1 MSVKITSN
9 TEVRELTR
17 LERIGAHSH
26 IRGLGLDD
34 ALEPRKGGSQGMVGQ
49 PAARRAVGVI
59 YKMIQEGKIGGRAI
73 LLAGKPGT
81 GKTAIAMGLAQELG
95 EDTPFTTM
103 SGSEVFSL
111 EMSKTEA
118 LTQAFR
124 KSIGIR
130 ILEETEV
137 IEGEVVEI
145 QVDTAIVSSEKSN
158 AKGGM
163 EKTGRL
169 TLCTTE
175 METVYDLGTK
185 MIDALTKEKVS
196 AGDVIT
202 IDKASGKI
210 TKLGRS
216 FSRSRDYDAMGGQTR
231 FVQCPEGELQK
242 RKEVVH
248 TVSLH
253 EVDVINSRQQGFLA
267 LFTGDTGEI
276 KAEVREQIDQ
286 KVAEWREEGRA
297 TIVPGVLFIDEV
309 HMLDMECFSFL
320 NRALE
325 SDMAPVLVIATN
337 RGISKIRGTD
347 YKSPHG
353 IPLDLL
359 DRLMIVSTVPYE
371 QEEIRS
377 ILKVRCEE
385 EDVEMADDALE
396 LLTRIGME
404 TSLRYAIQMVI
415 AASLVA
421 EKRKSAEVE
430 ISDIKRV
437 YTLFVDVKRSTQFLM
452 EYQNEYMYNELAED
466 GEEEDEDDEEEEE
479 ETRFSTFGPVN
490 LQ

>member
-1 MSVKITSN
+1 
-9 TEVRELTR
+9 
-17 LERIGAHSH
+17 
-26 IRGLGLDD
+26 
-34 ALEPRKGGSQGMVGQ
+34 
-49 PAARRAVGVI
+49 
-59 YKMIQEGKIGGRAI
+59 
-73 LLAGKPGT
+73 
-81 GKTAIAMGLAQELG
+81 
-95 EDTPFTTM
+95 
-103 SGSEVFSL
+103 
-111 EMSKTEA
+111 
-118 LTQAFR
+118 
-124 KSIGIR
+124 
-130 ILEETEV
+130 
-137 IEGEVVEI
+137 
-145 QVDTAIVSSEKSN
+145 
-158 AKGGM
+158 
-163 EKTGRL
+163 
-169 TLCTTE
+169 
-175 METVYDLGTK
+175 
-185 MIDALTKEKVS
+185 
-196 AGDVIT
+196 
-202 IDKASGKI
+202 
-210 TKLGRS
+210 
-216 FSRSRDYDAMGGQTR
+216 
-231 FVQCPEGELQK
+231 
-242 RKEVVH
+242 
-248 TVSLH
+248 
-253 EVDVINSRQQGFLA
+253 

-276 KAEVREQIDQ
+276 KVEVREQIDQ

-385 EDVEMADDALE
+385 EDVEMADDAIE

-430 ISDIKRV
+430 IVDVKRV

-452 EYQNEYMYNELAED
+452 EYQHEYMYNELVED
-466 GEEEDEDDEEEEE
+466 DDGSKEESDEDEGAKGVMDE
-479 ETRFSTFGPVN
+479 N
-490 LQ
+490 

>member
-1 MSVKITSN
+1 MK
-9 TEVRELTR
+9 RLTLSQR
-17 LERIGAHSH
+17 LY
-26 IRGLGLDD
+26 LFL
-34 ALEPRKGGSQGMVGQ
+34 Q
-49 PAARRAVGVI
+49 
-59 YKMIQEGKIGGRAI
+59 IGGRAI

-95 EDTPFTTM
+95 SDTPFTTM

-124 KSIGIR
+124 KSIGVR

-145 QVDTAIVSSEKSN
+145 QVDTTISEKG
-158 AKGGM
+158 KGGM

-169 TLCTTE
+169 TLCTTD

-185 MIDALTKEKVS
+185 MIDSLTKEKVS

-216 FSRSRDYDAMGGQTR
+216 FSRSRDYDAMGAQTR

-253 EVDVINSRQQGFLA
+253 EIDVINSRQQGFLA

-276 KAEVREQIDQ
+276 KAEVRDQIDQ

-309 HMLDMECFSFL
+309 HMMDMECFSFL

-337 RGISKIRGTD
+337 RGISKIRGTE

-353 IPLDLL
+353 LPLDLL
-359 DRLMIVSTVPYE
+359 DRLMIVSTVPYAHKE
-371 QEEIRS
+371 VHA

-396 LLTRIGME
+396 LLTKIGIE
-404 TSLRYAIQMVI
+404 TSLRYAQQMII
-415 AASLVA
+415 ASSLVA
-421 EKRKSAEVE
+421 EKRKSSQVE
-430 ISDIKRV
+430 IEDIKRV
-437 YTLFVDVKRSTQFLM
+437 YGLFVDVKRSTQFLL
-452 EYQNEYMYNELAED
+452 EYQKEFMYNELGD
-466 GEEEDEDDEEEEE
+466 DDEDEDDEDDEDEVAKDGDMDVEE
-479 ETRFSTFGPVN
+479 
-490 LQ
+490 

>member
-1 MSVKITSN
+1 
-9 TEVRELTR
+9 
-17 LERIGAHSH
+17 
-26 IRGLGLDD
+26 
-34 ALEPRKGGSQGMVGQ
+34 
-49 PAARRAVGVI
+49 
-59 YKMIQEGKIGGRAI
+59 
-73 LLAGKPGT
+73 
-81 GKTAIAMGLAQELG
+81 MGLAQELG

-145 QVDTAIVSSEKSN
+145 QVDTAIGGKG
-158 AKGGM
+158 KGGM

-185 MIDALTKEKVS
+185 MIDALTKEKVT

-248 TVSLH
+248 TVNLH
-253 EVDVINSRQQGFLA
+253 EIDVINSRQQGFLA

-297 TIVPGVLFIDEV
+297 TIVPGVIFIDEV

-371 QEEIRS
+371 QEEIYS

-385 EDVEMADDALE
+385 EDVEMADDALD

-452 EYQNEYMYNELAED
+452 EYQNEYMFNELIED
-466 GEEEDEDDEEEEE
+466 SDDEENDETEEAE
-479 ETRFSTFGPVN
+479 EVESAQKQGN
-490 LQ
+490 QSELGSMDES

>member
-1 MSVKITSN
+1 
-9 TEVRELTR
+9 
-17 LERIGAHSH
+17 
-26 IRGLGLDD
+26 
-34 ALEPRKGGSQGMVGQ
+34 MVGQ

-59 YKMIQEGKIGGRAI
+59 YRMIREGQIGGRAI

-95 EDTPFTTM
+95 EDTPFTTV

-111 EMSKTEA
+111 EMSKTEV
-118 LTQAFR
+118 LTQALR
-124 KSIGIR
+124 RSIGVR
-130 ILEETEV
+130 ILEETEI

-145 QVDTAIVSSEKSN
+145 QVDTAVAGAEKGGAS
-158 AKGGM
+158 KGGM
-163 EKTGRL
+163 EKSGRL

-185 MIDALTKEKVS
+185 MIDALTKEKVT

-210 TKLGRS
+210 SKLGRS
-216 FSRSRDYDAMGGQTR
+216 FSRSRDYDAMGAQTR

-253 EVDVINSRQQGFLA
+253 EIDVINSRQQGFLA
-267 LFTGDTGEI
+267 LFSGDTGEI
-276 KAEVREQIDQ
+276 KSEIRDQIDS

-337 RGISKIRGTD
+337 RGIAKIRGTQ

-359 DRLMIVSTVPYE
+359 DRLMIVSTVPYT
-371 QEEIRS
+371 EEETRR
-377 ILKVRCEE
+377 ILAVRCEE
-385 EDVEMADDALE
+385 EDVEMAEDALE
-396 LLTRIGME
+396 LLTKIGME
-404 TSLRYAIQMVI
+404 TSLRYAIHMI
-415 AASLVA
+415 MAASLCA

-430 ISDIKRV
+430 IADIKRC

-452 EYQNEYMYNELAED
+452 EYQNEFMFNEL
-466 GEEEDEDDEEEEE
+466 EEDEDSDEEESDDEDEGKEGDEKQDGEGAMEE
-479 ETRFSTFGPVN
+479 
-490 LQ
+490 

>member
-1 MSVKITSN
+1 MSIQITNN

-49 PAARRAVGVI
+49 PAARRAVGII

-81 GKTAIAMGLAQELG
+81 GKTAIAMGLSQELG
-95 EDTPFTTM
+95 EDTPFTSM

-145 QVDTAIVSSEKSN
+145 QVDTAIVSSAEKSSSN

-276 KAEVREQIDQ
+276 KGEVREQIDQ

-466 GEEEDEDDEEEEE
+466 DNDEEDDEDDEEEDKDEE
-479 ETRFSTFGPVN
+479 EKKH
-490 LQ
+490 

>member
-1 MSVKITSN
+1 M
-9 TEVRELTR
+9 
-17 LERIGAHSH
+17 
-26 IRGLGLDD
+26 
-34 ALEPRKGGSQGMVGQ
+34 
-49 PAARRAVGVI
+49 
-59 YKMIQEGKIGGRAI
+59 
-73 LLAGKPGT
+73 
-81 GKTAIAMGLAQELG
+81 
-95 EDTPFTTM
+95 
-103 SGSEVFSL
+103 
-111 EMSKTEA
+111 
-118 LTQAFR
+118 
-124 KSIGIR
+124 
-130 ILEETEV
+130 

-145 QVDTAIVSSEKSN
+145 QVDTAIGGKG
-158 AKGGM
+158 KGGM

-185 MIDALTKEKVS
+185 MIDALTKEKVT

-248 TVSLH
+248 TVNLH
-253 EVDVINSRQQGFLA
+253 EIDVINSRQQGFLA

-297 TIVPGVLFIDEV
+297 TIVPGVIFIDEV

-371 QEEIRS
+371 QEEIYS

-385 EDVEMADDALE
+385 EDVEMADDALD

-452 EYQNEYMYNELAED
+452 EYQNEYMFNELIED
-466 GEEEDEDDEEEEE
+466 SDDEENDETEEAE
-479 ETRFSTFGPVN
+479 EVESAQKQGN
-490 LQ
+490 QSELGSMDES